1 MIMTILDSLIVIGL
15 ITICSAI
22 AWVDVEMR
30 LDKRKKRKEAR
41 KQFEESIDISTD
53 E

>member
-15 ITICSAI
+15 ITICGAI

-30 LDKRKKRKEAR
+30 LDKRTKRK
-41 KQFEESIDISTD
+41 
-53 E
+53 